1 MTTKFVKH
9 LILVPA
15 IAFLIAGHPRHT
27 GAQATAITEN
37 LQFPIA
43 FDVFVPCANG
53 GAGEIV
59 SVSGTLH
66 EVFHITF
73 DAAGAV
79 HLKIHDQPQ
88 GISGF
93 GQTTGMKY
101 QATGV
106 TQQQLSTNPFTF
118 VNNFRIIG
126 QGPGNN
132 FLIHQ
137 VFHVTV
143 NANGEVTAFVDH
155 ASAECR

>member
-1 MTTKFVKH
+1 MKLVKSAFS
-9 LILVPA
+9 LLA
-15 IAFLIAGHPRHT
+15 FAFLIAQTRSIS
-27 GAQATAITEN
+27 AQATTTTEN
-37 LQFPIA
+37 IQFPILIE
-43 FDVFVPCANG
+43 VFVPCANG

-59 SVSGTLH
+59 SLAGTLH

-73 DAAGAV
+73 DATGSV

-88 GISGF
+88 GVSGI
-93 GQTTGMKY
+93 GQTTGAKY
-101 QATGV
+101 QGTGV

-118 VNNFRIIG
+118 VNSFRIIG
-126 QGPGNN
+126 QETGNN

-143 NANGEVTAFVDH
+143 NANGEVTAFVDR